1 MRDKIECLKQSRL
14 EKEKKES
21 KKRGPPKTKQHS
33 KQQQQQEQTEQTE
46 QTEPESKRIK
56 VEKSKEKEEISEKAP
71 TPSVNDVIS
80 KYSIFPRL
88 WIIVFNSER
97 FVEVLRWIQ
106 VFVPR

>member
-1 MRDKIECLKQSRL
+1 MFAIDVVNSFLAAKSLDELRQRLRDKIECLKQSRL

-21 KKRGPPKTKQHS
+21 KKRGPPKTKQHL
-33 KQQQQQEQTEQTE
+33 KQQQQEQTEQTE

-88 WIIVFNSER
+88 
-97 FVEVLRWIQ
+97 
-106 VFVPR
+106 

>member
-1 MRDKIECLKQSRL
+1 MFAIDVVNSFLAAKSLDELRQRLRDKIECLKQSRL

-21 KKRGPPKTKQHS
+21 KKRGPPKAKQHS
-33 KQQQQQEQTEQTE
+33 KQQQQEQTE

-88 WIIVFNSER
+88 
-97 FVEVLRWIQ
+97 
-106 VFVPR
+106 

>member
-1 MRDKIECLKQSRL
+1 MKDKIECLKQSRL
-14 EKEKKES
+14 EKEKKEG
-21 KKRGPPKTKQHS
+21 KKRGSSKTKQHS
-33 KQQQQQEQTEQTE
+33 KQQQTEQTE
-46 QTEPESKRIK
+46 QTEPESKRVK

-97 FVEVLRWIQ
+97 FVEVLKWIQ

>member
-1 MRDKIECLKQSRL
+1 MDELRQRLKDKIECLKQSRL

-21 KKRGPPKTKQHS
+21 KKRGSSKTKQHS
-33 KQQQQQEQTEQTE
+33 KQQQTE

-56 VEKSKEKEEISEKAP
+56 VEKSKEREEISEKAP

-88 WIIVFNSER
+88 
-97 FVEVLRWIQ
+97 
-106 VFVPR
+106 

>member
-1 MRDKIECLKQSRL
+1 MDELRQRLRDKIECLKQSRL

-46 QTEPESKRIK
+46 PESKRIK
-56 VEKSKEKEEISEKAP
+56 VEKSKEKEGISEKAP

-88 WIIVFNSER
+88 
-97 FVEVLRWIQ
+97 
-106 VFVPR
+106 